1 MKKVFFTFPLEQTH
15 LIIEELEEQH
25 EIEIMLGDNPRLA
38 RLLHRAAV
46 MLRSQMRDV
55 IRAGHYSE
63 DEYDST
69 LASAKKLRGRTWVD
83 AGKLGDTDE

>member
-15 LIIEELEEQH
+15 IIISELEEQA
-25 EIEIMLGDNPRLA
+25 EIETMLDVNPRLA

-69 LASAKKLRGRTWVD
+69 LEASRKIRGRMWVD
-83 AGKLGDTDE
+83 AGKLGETDE